1 MIDASQKTLEDF
13 LNGFSNVAFF
23 LDNRRI
29 IQAANTPAQA
39 TFGQDTTGQNF
50 VAIMRRP
57 EVLRLIDNCLTHGQ
71 QAQELLALDGVLR
84 GDFQVTASRVG
95 ESEVVISFAD
105 QTDIRAAERMR
116 SDFVANVSHE
126 LRSPLTSISGFIE
139 TLQGPAKDDEQAQI
153 RFLDLMKQEAG
164 RMDRLIGDLLSLSK
178 VESDAHVLP
187 RSSVELGDLVTRVIA
202 VLTQP
207 AAKAGVVVEVKTQD
221 VLFQVQGDED
231 QLIQVFRNL
240 IENAVKYGGD
250 GGIVSVSLDQL
261 PNAPGIRGKAVSVAV
276 SDQGEGFARR
286 HLPRLT
292 ERFYR
297 VDDGRARE
305 KGGTGLGLAIVKHIV
320 QRHRGRLLIDSIE
333 GKGSTFTVLLPEA
346 D

>member
-57 EVLRLIDNCLTHGQ
+57 EVLRLIDDCLTNRRH
-71 QAQELLALDGVLR
+71 AQELMALDSVLR
-84 GDFQVTASRVG
+84 GDFQVRASSVG
-95 ESEVVISFAD
+95 ESGMVVSFAD

-139 TLQGPAKDDEQAQI
+139 TLQGPAKDDEQAQK
-153 RFLDLMKQEAG
+153 RFLELMKQEAG

-178 VESDAHVLP
+178 VESDAHVQP
-187 RSSVELGDLVTRVIA
+187 RSSVNIGELVTRVIA
-202 VLTQP
+202 VLAQP
-207 AAKAGVVVEVKTQD
+207 VAKAKVNVEVTTSD
-221 VLFQVQGDED
+221 TPLLVQGDED
-231 QLIQVFRNL
+231 QLNQVFLNL
-240 IENAVKYGGD
+240 IENAVKYGGE
-250 GGIVSVSLDQL
+250 GGIVSISLDQL
-261 PNAPGIRGKAVSVAV
+261 PNAPSFRGSAVSVAV
-276 SDQGEGFARR
+276 TDQGEGIARR

-297 VDDGRARE
+297 VDDGRSRE

-320 QRHRGRLLIDSIE
+320 QRHRGRLLIDSVE
-333 GKGSTFTVLLPEA
+333 GEGSTFTVLLPEA